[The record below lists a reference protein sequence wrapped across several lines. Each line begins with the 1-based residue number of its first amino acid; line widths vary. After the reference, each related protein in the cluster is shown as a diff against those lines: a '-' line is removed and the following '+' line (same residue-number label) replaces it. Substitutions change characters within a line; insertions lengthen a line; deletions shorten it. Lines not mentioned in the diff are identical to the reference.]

1 MQDIAIIIPSRLGSV
16 RLPKKP
22 LAKIGDLTMIERVS
36 MAALKTGISAVYIAT
51 DSTEIGALAEKS
63 GAKAIITDKECAS
76 GTDRVFLA
84 SQIANLPHKVI
95 VNVQGD
101 MPFVDPDVILQ
112 VAKMC
117 LDTDF
122 DITTAVSEANPEY
135 AASVSNVKAIDDKNG
150 RALYFSRAMIP
161 HNAQTYLCHIGIY
174 AFKRDALSKFCSLPT
189 SEIEKSE
196 SLEQLRALHNG
207 MSIGACRAASM
218 PISVDT
224 ADDLAAAIAVLQ
236 Q

>member
-22 LAKIGDLTMIERVS
+22 LARIGDFTMIERVCI
-36 MAALKTGISAVYIAT
+36 AALKTGIADVYVAT
-51 DSTEIGALAEKS
+51 DSREIAALAEKH
-63 GAKAIITDKECAS
+63 GAKAIITDRECAS

-84 SQIANLPHKVI
+84 STIANLQHKVI

-101 MPFVDPDVILQ
+101 MPFIDPDVILQ

-117 LDTDF
+117 LDANY
-122 DITTAVSEANPEY
+122 DITTAVASASIEY
-135 AASVSNVKAIDDKNG
+135 AKSTSNVKAIVDKFG

-161 HNAQTYLCHIGIY
+161 YNADSYLCHIGIY
-174 AFKRDALSKFCSLPT
+174 AFKRDALQRFCSLPVC
-189 SEIEKSE
+189 EVEKSE
-196 SLEQLRALHNG
+196 GLEQLRALDNG
-207 MSIGACRAASM
+207 MSIGAWGAASM

-224 ADDLAAAIAVLQ
+224 QADLDAAIACL
-236 Q
+236 